1 MNSKLSDVFSS
12 VSDPRRPLRRL
23 HKLNDILLIS
33 VLAIICG
40 AETWNNIEEYAQA
53 KKAFLKKFLELP
65 NGIPSHDTFNRVF
78 AIINPEEFE
87 QSFMD
92 WVASIV
98 TIKNGELVSLDGK
111 TIRGAKSKGKKSPFH
126 VVSAWA
132 HQSNMVLG
140 QLMTDE
146 KSNEITAIPK
156 LIELLELEQTVIT
169 IDAMGCQENIATKII
184 DNQAN
189 YILAVKNNQKNLFED
204 IEFSFNRTASKKI
217 DVSQTLDGDHGR
229 IETRTCSVISDM
241 SDIENTKKWKNL
253 SSIIKIE
260 STREFKNSERSTET
274 SIRYYI
280 SSVEDTST
288 YFQHAIRSHWAIE
301 NKLHWTLDV
310 AFGEDASRKRTGNAA
325 RNFSTLLKIA
335 LNLLKNEKST
345 KVGVKGKRLKAG
357 WDEGYLIKVLNL

>member
-1 MNSKLSDVFSS
+1 MNSNLSDVFSN

-40 AETWNNIEEYAQA
+40 AETWNNIEEYAHA

-87 QSFMD
+87 KSFME

-98 TIKNGELVSLDGK
+98 TISNGELVSLDGK

-132 HQSNMVLG
+132 HESNMVLG

-146 KSNEITAIPK
+146 KSNEITAIPQ
-156 LIELLELEQTVIT
+156 LIELLELDQTVIT
-169 IDAMGCQENIATKII
+169 IDAMGCQQNIASKII
-184 DNQAN
+184 ENEAN

-204 IEFSFNRTASKKI
+204 IEFSFNRTSSNKI

-241 SDIENTKKWKNL
+241 NDIENKEKWRNL
-253 SSIIKIE
+253 SSIIKVE
-260 STREFKNSERSTET
+260 ATREFKNSERPTEI

-280 SSVEDTST
+280 SSVKDNST
-288 YFQHAIRSHWAIE
+288 YFQHAIRSHWSIE
-301 NKLHWTLDV
+301 NKLHWMLEI
-310 AFGEDASRKRTGNAA
+310 AFLRI
-325 RNFSTLLKIA
+325 FM
-335 LNLLKNEKST
+335 
-345 KVGVKGKRLKAG
+345 V
-357 WDEGYLIKVLNL
+357 Y

>member
-1 MNSKLSDVFSS
+1 MTSNLSDVFSN

-40 AETWNNIEEYAQA
+40 AETWNNIEEYAHA
-53 KKAFLKKFLELP
+53 KKAFLTKFLELP

-78 AIINPEEFE
+78 GIINPEEFE
-87 QSFMD
+87 QSFME

-98 TIKNGELVSLDGK
+98 TIKNGELVSIDGK

-132 HQSNMVLG
+132 HENNMVLG

-146 KSNEITAIPK
+146 KSNEITAIPQ
-156 LIELLELEQTVIT
+156 LIELLELNHTVIT
-169 IDAMGCQENIATKII
+169 IDAMGCQQNIASKII
-184 DNQAN
+184 ENEAN

-204 IEFSFNRTASKKI
+204 IEFSFNRTTSKKI

-229 IETRTCSVISDM
+229 IETRTCSVISDLG
-241 SDIENTKKWKNL
+241 DIENKQKWKNL
-253 SSIIKIE
+253 SSIIKIG

-280 SSVEDTST
+280 SSVKDNST

-301 NKLHWTLDV
+301 KNSIGLWML
-310 AFGEDASRKRTGNAA
+310 SLA
-325 RNFSTLLKIA
+325 RMLQ
-335 LNLLKNEKST
+335 EK
-345 KVGVKGKRLKAG
+345 
-357 WDEGYLIKVLNL
+357 E